1 MEAQR
6 SWTHLHTLAQDC
18 LEKDV
23 ALLQD
28 TIIGADGQPP
38 IAEVEEKVSELK
50 RQVAVV
56 DSQLAPPRD

>member
-23 ALLQD
+23 APPQD
-28 TIIGADGQPP
+28 TIIGADGQPA
-38 IAEVEEKVSELK
+38 IVEVEEKVSELE